1 MLYLNDGPRMLR
13 YDVQSHAVSTVFD
26 VTNPI
31 GPNKYIWQMHS
42 SNDDRVHS
50 ATLRDSATYDMLGCV
65 VHSEASGRT
74 TFYARQG
81 DFDECQIDRS
91 GRWLVIK
98 ENVDHANGE
107 DNRVIDL
114 QNGTE
119 QLLTDPN
126 GAAGHS
132 DVGFGSMVAEDN
144 YNNEPGAVR
153 LWDFS
158 LDMHGGQPATVQGQ
172 GTLVYK
178 LTSWS
183 SGIGHLAFGGA
194 VGGPLSRQRACAS
207 NASRQPLPRVN
218 EIVCFPLDG
227 SLDALIVA
235 PNLTDLDAA
244 GGGSQD
250 YDKLPKGNMDPT
262 GEYFIWTGNAGT
274 NRLDAFVVRIPLP
287 GPPLLPAP
295 PSSPPAPSPAPSP
308 VPAPAPP
315 AAPAPA
321 PPSPSL
327 SAVPVNWTNV
337 VNVTASNGELRKTG
351 GCGGCADAGAS
362 STQRI
367 TSGSGG
373 VSFTTSDAQ
382 TLRVIG
388 LGPGGAG
395 TSANEITFALRLQNG
410 TAEVREAGVYKSEV
424 AFAAG
429 DQLTV
434 GIAAGAVQYSKN
446 GAVFYTSA
454 AAPTYPLAVDASL
467 YDLNATLS
475 SVTISTTASAATS
488 TTAGGNSGSGNSR
501 SGASSNTPSSRRT
514 ATPVR
519 SIRRRG

>member
-1 MLYLNDGPRMLR
+1 MLR
-13 YDVQSHAVSTVFD
+13 YDVMSHALTTVFD
-26 VTNPI
+26 VTNQI

-50 ATLRDSATYDMLGCV
+50 ATLRDSSTYEMLGCV
-65 VHSEASGRT
+65 VHSEVDGRT

-98 ENVDHANGE
+98 ENVDHLNGE
-107 DNRVIDL
+107 DNRIIDL

-119 QLLTDPN
+119 QLLLDPN

-132 DVGFGSMVAEDN
+132 DIGFGYMVAEDN
-144 YNNEPGAVR
+144 YNSQPGAVR

-158 LDMHGGQPATVQGQ
+158 LDMRGGQPATVQGQ
-172 GTLVYK
+172 GTLVYQ
-178 LTSWS
+178 LSSWS
-183 SGIGHLAFGGA
+183 TGIGHLAFGNAFTGTIT
-194 VGGPLSRQRACAS
+194 RQRACAS
-207 NASRQPLPRVN
+207 NASRQQLPRVN

-227 SLDALIVA
+227 SMDALIVA
-235 PNLTDLDAA
+235 PNLTDLDAS

-250 YDKLPKGNMDPT
+250 YDKLPKGNIDIT

-274 NRLDAFVVRIPLP
+274 NRLDAFVVRIPSA
-287 GPPLLPAP
+287 GPPLLPGPTP
-295 PSSPPAPSPAPSP
+295 PSPTPAPTPPSPPAPEPPAP
-308 VPAPAPP
+308 V
-315 AAPAPA
+315 APAPA
-321 PPSPSL
+321 APSPST
-327 SAVPVNWTNV
+327 STAPVSWTNT

-367 TSGSGG
+367 TSGGGG
-373 VSFTTSDAQ
+373 VSFTTSDVH

-424 AFAAG
+424 SFAAG
-429 DQLTV
+429 DRLMV
-434 GIAAGAVQYSKN
+434 AIVAGAVQYSKN
-446 GAVFYTSA
+446 GAVFFTSA
-454 AAPTYPLAVDASL
+454 AAPTYPLAVDTSI
-467 YDLNATLS
+467 YDLNGTLS
-475 SVTISTTASAATS
+475 AVTISTTASAAT
-488 TTAGGNSGSGNSR
+488 TATAGAGGNAGPAASG
-501 SGASSNTPSSRRT
+501 NTPSSRRT
-514 ATPVR
+514 VTPAR
-519 SIRRRG
+519 SPRRRG